1 MYVKSEIQY
10 KYSRNSVTLSREPDR
25 CISWSI
31 LACHVYVG
39 IGVYMG
45 SADNGL
51 FRANTDADYQK
62 IRRLKT
68 DIWDGYPSAVKCT
81 EVLLL
86 STILRYCSFLCYF
99 ILPSIKEGGSI
110 SYSLLF

>member
-1 MYVKSEIQY
+1 M
-10 KYSRNSVTLSREPDR
+10 
-25 CISWSI
+25 
-31 LACHVYVG
+31 YVG

-62 IRRLKT
+62 LRRLKT

-110 SYSLLF
+110 SYSLLFRLRLFSL